1 MESDL
6 ILIRG
11 ILDDP
16 VKRDRLF
23 NLVDKDYFVR
33 DTSKYLFRMV
43 KQINKELESPK
54 PINLDLLVE
63 HINRTEEDNGKV
75 DAAVLG
81 IGKLSAH
88 GSVSSGEFD
97 YAITT
102 LVKDKKYQ
110 ILNQDLYKAVEAIGK
125 GKVTEV
131 EKLLKSSAAKCES
144 YELADKRR
152 TSVRD
157 VSDLKP
163 DEDYERFFT
172 GFTRLDEV
180 TGGARLGELWLWA
193 AYTGEYKST
202 SLLAIGY
209 ELLIKGKNSFF
220 VSFEMSAEE
229 IKRKLICL
237 HANRVFKMP
246 LRYSQIAS
254 IRNATEESLELYAK
268 VAKDFEENWSGD
280 MEIWEPPLHTTIEG
294 LIKEYEVACQEKDYE
309 VILID
314 YLQKV
319 SPSTKRNQ
327 YRIEM
332 TEVVDKAKRFATEV
346 RNRQGAWIISAWQ
359 VSRDGRK
366 KAEEQGYYDLW
377 ALSESVGA
385 EQASNVVVWSLATQ
399 KMRTA
404 KEVKFG
410 VAKSRN
416 SSTANSIHYVS
427 IDVDIGLISKE
438 PIRDGISIDT
448 DDDDVISKDDLN
460 ILTDVEEE

>member
-16 VKRDRLF
+16 NKRNRLF
-23 NLVDKDYFVR
+23 SLVNKDYFVR
-33 DTSKYLFRMV
+33 ANSKFLFRMV
-43 KQINKELESPK
+43 KEISGAIEECK
-54 PINLDLLVE
+54 PINLDLLVA
-63 HINRTEEDNGKV
+63 HINRTTENTKEV
-75 DAAVLG
+75 DEAVVS
-81 IGKLSAH
+81 IGKLASH
-88 GSVSSGEFD
+88 GSISSGEFD
-97 YAITT
+97 YAINT

-110 ILNQDLYKAVEAIGK
+110 ILSKDLYNAVEAIGK
-125 GKVTEV
+125 GNVEEV
-131 EKLLKSSAAKCES
+131 EKLLKASTAKCES
-144 YELADKRR
+144 YELADKRM
-152 TSVRD
+152 TSAKD
-157 VSDLKP
+157 VIDLKP
-163 DEDYERFFT
+163 DEDYERFLT
-172 GFTRLDEV
+172 GFTRLDQV

-202 SLLAIGY
+202 SLLALGY

-237 HANRVFKMP
+237 HANRCFQIP
-246 LRYSQIAS
+246 LRYSQISS
-254 IRNATEESLELYAK
+254 IRTSTDESMELYDK

-280 MEIWEPPLHTTIEG
+280 MAIWEPPLGTTIEG
-294 LIKEYEVACQEKDYE
+294 LIKEYEIACQEKDYE

-346 RNRQGAWIISAWQ
+346 RNRMGAWIVSAWQ

-385 EQASNVVVWSLATQ
+385 EQAANVVIWTLATQ
-399 KMRTA
+399 KMRIA
-404 KEVKFG
+404 KEVKIG

-427 IDVDIGLISKE
+427 IDVDIGLIGQES
-438 PIRDGISIDT
+438 IRDGVSSDQ
-448 DDDDVISKDDLN
+448 DSDEVISKDDLN
-460 ILTDVEEE
+460 ILTDVD